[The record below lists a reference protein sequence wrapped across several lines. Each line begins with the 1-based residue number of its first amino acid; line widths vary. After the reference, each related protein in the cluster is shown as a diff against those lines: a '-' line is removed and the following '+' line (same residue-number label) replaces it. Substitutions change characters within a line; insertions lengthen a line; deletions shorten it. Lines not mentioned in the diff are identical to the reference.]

1 MNALLFAIFAP
12 IIITSIFCLVALYR
26 DYLLAKETRRNEHK
40 EWLKQRDASR
50 VAYVEAVRKEVRA
63 LRAEARA
70 AARSE

>member
-40 EWLKQRDASR
+40 EWLKQRDAQR
-50 VAYVEAVRKEVRA
+50 TKVRMAMYNNKP
-63 LRAEARA
+63 L
-70 AARSE
+70 